1 MQETDGVLGTTQA
14 YAIARLQVERYLAI
28 EMDSGIIGKRHPQ
41 FDIGPVIN
49 NDRPVGQ
56 RMRAQRNQRD
66 TGQGGMQ
73 DRPASRKCIRR
84 RAGRRRNDQAIRTQ
98 VVDEFAIDEQLEF
111 DHPPD
116 RPFIHDNIVQ
126 RHVGGDFLAITDHF
140 GRQQHALFRDE
151 AVVQQI
157 LHARQHVLP
166 CNIGHK
172 TQTPLI
178 DPDQRHA
185 VASQAARRIEHGTVP
200 PQHDGDIGMSPY
212 VIETTGNPTRKIDLP
227 ADMFSRLALDKNG
240 DSSLVKIF
248 GEAAQ
253 GFGNL
258 QAMVLADQ
266 GDGPGRKAFIHEA
279 EFLHKKRLA
288 VAGILFCK
296 ISAMLDERARSLLKT
311 LVEHYIADGQPV
323 GSRSLSKFSGLDLS
337 PATIRNVMADLE
349 EAGFVASPHT
359 SAGRIPTARGYRL
372 FVDSLLTV
380 RPLEARQMGA
390 MEEAL
395 QGLPSSQIIAN
406 ASQLLSSLT
415 HFAGV
420 VVAPRRATNRIRQIE
435 FLSLAEKRILLIIV
449 TSDGDVQNRILTTE
463 RAYSQSELVSA
474 ANYLNQNYV
483 GLDFEQIRNRLG
495 QEIQRL
501 RDDIKPLM
509 TLALEAGDA
518 ALSDSNTPYVISGE
532 KNLLDVEELS
542 SNMKRLRELFDL
554 FDQRSSLLRLL
565 DVSNRAEGVQI
576 FIGGESGIAPLD
588 ECSVVTAP
596 YTVDG
601 QVVGSLGVIGP
612 TRMAYERVIP
622 IVDITARL
630 LSSAL
635 SGKPA

>member
-1 MQETDGVLGTTQA
+1 
-14 YAIARLQVERYLAI
+14 
-28 EMDSGIIGKRHPQ
+28 
-41 FDIGPVIN
+41 
-49 NDRPVGQ
+49 
-56 RMRAQRNQRD
+56 
-66 TGQGGMQ
+66 
-73 DRPASRKCIRR
+73 
-84 RAGRRRNDQAIRTQ
+84 
-98 VVDEFAIDEQLEF
+98 
-111 DHPPD
+111 
-116 RPFIHDNIVQ
+116 
-126 RHVGGDFLAITDHF
+126 
-140 GRQQHALFRDE
+140 
-151 AVVQQI
+151 
-157 LHARQHVLP
+157 
-166 CNIGHK
+166 
-172 TQTPLI
+172 
-178 DPDQRHA
+178 
-185 VASQAARRIEHGTVP
+185 
-200 PQHDGDIGMSPY
+200 
-212 VIETTGNPTRKIDLP
+212 
-227 ADMFSRLALDKNG
+227 
-240 DSSLVKIF
+240 
-248 GEAAQ
+248 
-253 GFGNL
+253 
-258 QAMVLADQ
+258 
-266 GDGPGRKAFIHEA
+266 
-279 EFLHKKRLA
+279 
-288 VAGILFCK
+288 
-296 ISAMLDERARSLLKT
+296 MLDERARSLLKT

-323 GSRSLSKFSGLDLS
+323 GSRSLSKFSTLDLS

-380 RPLEARQMGA
+380 QPLEARQMGA

-518 ALSDSNTPYVISGE
+518 ALSESNTPYVISGE